1 MTGIQRKTGKQI
13 VEMEKK
19 KNSVINTWDA
29 LLSLC
34 YQNWSVQDLQAQCQ
48 MLKLSLNQ
56 RSSDKNGPTIL
67 LEEF

>member
-1 MTGIQRKTGKQI
+1 MTGVQRKTGKQI

-34 YQNWSVQDLQAQCQ
+34 YQTWSVQDLQAQCS
-48 MLKLSLNQ
+48 MLKLSLFK
-56 RSSDKNGPTIL
+56 S
-67 LEEF
+67 EEP